1 MKRPEFSALL
11 TGILLT
17 IVAGTVLAGMDA
29 VGKHLTTLMPVLQVL
44 WGRYLFQTVAI
55 SGYLVSTTGT
65 GFLKTRHPVLQIVR
79 GLLLLAASILMYQ
92 ALVVVPLA
100 DATAVLFFNPI
111 VVTLLSVVI
120 LREKIGVHR
129 VTAVIAGFLGILLII
144 RPGFSNVEPRLFLA
158 LGASVVLA
166 GYLLLTRHLA
176 GGEDAA
182 STQFNTTAFGT
193 VVLSIL
199 VLPNWQPIDGSNFL
213 LLVAIGIAGA
223 AGHFLLIRAF
233 SHAPAST
240 LAPFL
245 YAQVLA
251 AAVFSLV
258 LLGDPLRPTMMI
270 GTAMLVASG
279 VYIWWRERL
288 KDGSLT

>member
-1 MKRPEFSALL
+1 MKRPDISALL

-17 IVAGTVLAGMDA
+17 VLAGTILAGMDA

-44 WGRYLFQTVAI
+44 WGRYLFQTIAI
-55 SGYLVSTTGT
+55 SGYLVATTGT
-65 GFLKTRHPVLQIVR
+65 GFLKTQHPVLQLVR
-79 GLLLLAASILMYQ
+79 GLLLLGASVAMYQ

-111 VVTLLSVVI
+111 VVTLFSVVF
-120 LREKIGVHR
+120 LREQIGIHR
-129 VTAVIAGFLGILLII
+129 IAAVIAGFVGILLII
-144 RPGFSNVEPRLFLA
+144 RPGFDTVEPRLFLA

-176 GGEDAA
+176 GREDAA

-193 VVLSIL
+193 VALTIL
-199 VLPNWQPIDGSNFL
+199 VLPNWQAIDSSTFL
-213 LLVAIGIAGA
+213 LLVLVGMAGA

-245 YAQVLA
+245 YSQVLA

-258 LLGDPLRPTMMI
+258 VFGDPLRPTMI
-270 GTAMLVASG
+270 VGTAILVASG

-288 KDGSLT
+288 KSGSLT